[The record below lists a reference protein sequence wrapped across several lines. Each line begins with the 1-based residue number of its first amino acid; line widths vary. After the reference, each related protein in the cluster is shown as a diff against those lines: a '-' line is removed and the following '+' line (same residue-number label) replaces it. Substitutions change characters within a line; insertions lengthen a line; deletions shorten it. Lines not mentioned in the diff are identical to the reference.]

1 MLVVTKNGEFV
12 EINRKD
18 FLNDT
23 DYYTKILSV
32 KFGKNTTDTH
42 YITST
47 VNKNNLV
54 SIIKRT
60 TYK

>member
-42 YITST
+42 YITSAM
-47 VNKNNLV
+47 NKNNLV